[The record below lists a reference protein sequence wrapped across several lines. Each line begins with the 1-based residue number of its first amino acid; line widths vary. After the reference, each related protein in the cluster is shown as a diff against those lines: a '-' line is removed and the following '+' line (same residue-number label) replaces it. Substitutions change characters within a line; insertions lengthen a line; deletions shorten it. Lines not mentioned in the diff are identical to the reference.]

1 MAAIAST
8 LFRGLLNVAIVTLV
22 VAVTWSVYIYREPL
36 AGAVEPVTRL
46 FHDTQDE
53 PARITA
59 PVAEPVSSTE
69 STTDTQATTDSVPA
83 GKTTTE

>member
-36 AGAVEPVTRL
+36 ADTVEPVTRL

-53 PARITA
+53 PARTAA

-69 STTDTQATTDSVPA
+69 AATDTQATTDSAPA